1 MDKIN
6 SKSNNYSTKFKGVN
20 KMEDK
25 AVQSLENYTKGV
37 INKLSQRVEK
47 EVADYSNYVPASIEE
62 RFGKK
67 LPNITYAQELILR
80 VRPLPNELK
89 DTTPNFDSLRW
100 LEAVAVGQGGV
111 EAASVLKR
119 GTKDEILKVL
129 NDNSFQKRLLEKF
142 ESLDIDLHSN

>member
-1 MDKIN
+1 M
-6 SKSNNYSTKFKGVN
+6 
-20 KMEDK
+20 
-25 AVQSLENYTKGV
+25 
-37 INKLSQRVEK
+37 
-47 EVADYSNYVPASIEE
+47 PASIEE

-80 VRPLPNELK
+80 VRPLPKELK

-129 NDNSFQKRLLEKF
+129 NDNSFQKRLLDKF